1 MHGSSTGFKQFV
13 RISINKFIFT
23 WVAIRRN
30 PIEQTLVLANN
41 VTADDRGF
49 AHATAKNGIVLNAM
63 DIDWICRAVGNSTM
77 FYEKANT
84 AKAQHARL
92 LIAEWDNS
100 SYGRTTFEVEATPCL
115 GQYVI
120 FKQGRG
126 RINGVR
132 IAEFVY
138 LLRYMG
144 IQVNAGK
151 KEREP

>member
-1 MHGSSTGFKQFV
+1 MYETSIGFKHFV
-13 RISINKFIFT
+13 CFSINKFIRA
-23 WVAIRRN
+23 WVAIRGN
-30 PIEQTLVLANN
+30 PVEQTLVLANN

-63 DIDWICRAVGNSTM
+63 DIDWIRRAVSNSTM

-100 SYGRTTFEVEATPCL
+100 SYGKTTFQVEATPCL

-120 FKQGRG
+120 FKQGRN
-126 RINGVR
+126 RINRMR
-132 IAEFVY
+132 ITEFVD
-138 LLRYMG
+138 LLHYG
-144 IQVNAGK
+144 NSG
-151 KEREP
+151 